1 MGQPHG
7 KPIED
12 SQLPSAIRAPR
23 GVDGG
28 GGQITRAGVVSTLG
42 KIHKNIQKTIQN
54 KKFMDAFSPNYNS
67 IQKGLGK

>member
-7 KPIED
+7 PTED
-12 SQLPSAIRAPR
+12 SQLPSAIREP
-23 GVDGG
+23 GG
-28 GGQITRAGVVSTLG
+28 GGGSITRAGVVSTLG

-54 KKFMDAFSPNYNS
+54 KKFMNAFSPNYNS